1 MKFLWAIFKE
11 AYLHFFAVIGAI
23 SLASLVATL
32 DLYDW
37 PSSILQMIAWW
48 KSIAYPVVDAIFA
61 PVVSWISSLLDFE
74 IRLSDAVKDY
84 FGVGIALAFSRF
96 RGALFGW
103 KKPAATGEARPSA
116 DRAKVLKSLL
126 RKPFL
131 ALQLLI
137 RTIFV
142 WPVEVVLMT
151 RLALFARSVFPQE
164 SSEYI
169 RNVRISHAIT
179 LLPILYFILLIFAS
193 WVIGIYH
200 FLARR

>member
-1 MKFLWAIFKE
+1 M
-11 AYLHFFAVIGAI
+11 
-23 SLASLVATL
+23 
-32 DLYDW
+32 
-37 PSSILQMIAWW
+37 
-48 KSIAYPVVDAIFA
+48 
-61 PVVSWISSLLDFE
+61 
-74 IRLSDAVKDY
+74 KDY
-84 FGVGIALAFSRF
+84 FGVGVALAFSRF

-103 KKPAATGEARPSA
+103 KKPAVTDEARPTA

-131 ALQLLI
+131 AAQLLI

-151 RLALFARSVFPQE
+151 RLALFARRVFPQATD
-164 SSEYI
+164 EYV

-179 LLPILYFILLIFAS
+179 LLPIFYFILLVLAS

-200 FLARR
+200 FLTRR

>member
-11 AYLHFFAVIGAI
+11 AYLHFFAVIGAL

-37 PSSILQMIAWW
+37 PRSILQMIAWW
-48 KSIAYPVVDAIFA
+48 KSIAYPVVDAVFA
-61 PVVSWISSLLDFE
+61 PILSLISSLVEFE
-74 IRLSDAVKDY
+74 IRLSNAMKDY
-84 FGVGIALAFSRF
+84 FGVGVALAFSRF

-103 KKPAATGEARPSA
+103 KKPAVTDEARPTA

-131 ALQLLI
+131 AAQLLI

-151 RLALFARSVFPQE
+151 RLALFARRVFPQATD
-164 SSEYI
+164 EYV

-179 LLPILYFILLIFAS
+179 LLPIFYFILLVLAS

-200 FLARR
+200 FLTRR